1 MRHNDTSGVMAIEAC
16 ISLTLF
22 MIIMYALYS
31 MVTLF
36 SAQSIIGHALSE
48 SCQSLAL
55 ENYSASKSDGAWSVS
70 QLPASLVRLFS
81 TSPERDDLFTNDEN
95 IGKADDTTVQNLSK
109 TRFAAF
115 LGGDVENADTIL
127 RALGVQGGLDGM
139 DFSKTA
145 VKGSDLTMSVTYKIA
160 LLIRADAF
168 HLGVYTTTQSVCSR
182 LWGSA
187 D

>member
-1 MRHNDTSGVMAIEAC
+1 MHQDDTSSVMAIEAC
-16 ISLTLF
+16 VSLTFF

-55 ENYSASKSDGAWSVS
+55 ENYSTSKSDGAWSVS
-70 QLPASLVRLFS
+70 QVPVSLVKLFT
-81 TSPERDDLFTNDEN
+81 TSPERNDLFTTDETIAKTDQN
-95 IGKADDTTVQNLSK
+95 TVQDLSK

-115 LGGDVENADTIL
+115 LGGSEENADAIL
-127 RALGVQGGLDGM
+127 KALGVQEGLEGM
-139 DFSKTA
+139 DFSKTG
-145 VKGSDLTMSVTYKIA
+145 VNGSDLTMSVTYKIA

-168 HLGVYTTTQSVCSR
+168 HLGEFTTTQSVCSR
-182 LWGSA
+182 LWGSS